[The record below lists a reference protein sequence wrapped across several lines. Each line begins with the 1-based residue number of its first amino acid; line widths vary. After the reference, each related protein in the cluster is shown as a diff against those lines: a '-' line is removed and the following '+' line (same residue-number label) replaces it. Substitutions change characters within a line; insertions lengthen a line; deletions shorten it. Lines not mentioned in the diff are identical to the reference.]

1 MFKELLPDSRWRLLR
16 ALWIDRSE
24 GSIRELARLA
34 EVSYCSAHSELKRL
48 EQAGLACCEAV
59 GNASIYRANRANP
72 VAAELET
79 VLGASQDAARQP
91 HHAPDDEVLLAHL
104 KKLGAP
110 VLADSGPGD
119 PMPAEEAVARGLCLT
134 HRMPALARAF
144 PVLLARNRARLDFA
158 RLRHR
163 ATALG
168 EKQTLG
174 FLLDLT
180 GLLAK
185 DNSLRSLAQSL
196 KDRRV
201 RRTKDFFEGP
211 HGKHAARLAEMRT
224 PPIARD
230 WKFRLDMS
238 MESFEQL
245 FKKFY
250 GAP

>member
-1 MFKELLPDSRWRLLR
+1 MLKALLPEGRWRLLR
-16 ALWIDRSE
+16 ALWLDHAK

-48 EQAGLACCEAV
+48 EKAGLACSESV
-59 GNASIYRANRANP
+59 GSASVYRANRDNP
-72 VAAELET
+72 VATELE
-79 VLGASQDAARQP
+79 VILGASQDPARQL
-91 HHAPDDEVLLAHL
+91 DDEELLAHL
-104 KKLGAP
+104 RKLGAP
-110 VLADSGPGD
+110 VLVDSEPSG
-119 PMPAEEAVARGLCLT
+119 PMPAEEAVARGLCLA

-201 RRTKDFFEGP
+201 SRIKDFFDGP
-211 HGKHAARLAEMRT
+211 HGQHAARLAEMRT

-230 WKFRLDMS
+230 WKFRMDMS

-245 FKKFY
+245 FDKFW